1 MPHSSLSTF
10 HPTVAAWFER
20 TYGEPSP
27 PQAQGWPL
35 IAAGQNVLL
44 LAPTG
49 SGKTFAAFLKCLDYL
64 YQQSLTG
71 KIITDGVSVLYISP
85 LKALNNDIHRNL
97 EVPLQGIADLSKEL
111 GTNLPLLTKAV
122 RTGDTPAAERRR
134 MLQKPPQILI
144 TTPESLFLMLSSQ
157 AREILKTVRY
167 IIVDEI
173 HTLFPNKRGA
183 FLALSLERLQHL
195 IGDKHPVQRIGLS
208 ATMRPLDQVAAFLGG
223 NRQDSQ
229 TGAMAPRPVT
239 IVDTGQRKKLDLQIL
254 LPVPDLRELPEKS
267 IWPPIYEKLLELVNQ
282 HRTTLIFVNN
292 RRQAERITAEINRL
306 AGRELARTHHGSVSK
321 EVRLE
326 AEELLK
332 AGKLPC
338 VVATASLELGI
349 DIGYIDLVVQIESP
363 KEVARGLQRVG
374 RAGHIVGMPSK
385 GRIIPKTR
393 ADLLEAAAIIREMK
407 VGRVEP
413 AQAPMNCL
421 DILAQQVVAL
431 TTEGEWETD
440 EALQVVRGAYNY
452 RDLGEREF
460 EKVLEM
466 LSGNYDATEFI
477 DLKPRLYWDRLQGV
491 IREEPYG
498 KRLVYSSGGTIP
510 DRGYFGVYLAG
521 SGVKLGELDEEFVFE
536 RRLNERF
543 VLGTSTWRI
552 EEIRQDRV
560 IVNPARKGEAYIPFW
575 KADQS
580 GRAYELGKRIGAFY
594 EEVEARLNT
603 ADFEAWLASDCGIDG
618 TAASNIS
625 QYLQAQKRAV
635 GFIQTHRRL
644 ILETYPD
651 EAGEWRVI
659 LHSPFG
665 SKLHMA
671 LGYIIKDEWADQ
683 YGYEAE
689 MIALDEALL
698 FHCPASAEP
707 PVIRWTDI
715 PMDKL
720 DLQVA
725 RTVASSV
732 LFGTVFRHCA
742 QRSLVMPRTGYGKKR
757 TPLWLARLKAGNLLQ
772 IVAKYPDFPLIVE
785 TYREVLQDFFD
796 LAGLKEVIGGIR
808 QGEIEVLQCSHG
820 RPSPFAA
827 GYLLNF
833 TGGFM
838 YDSDAPKGEQRL
850 QLFGLGRETLK
861 AIVGE
866 KGFRDLFAADQVREV
881 SRKAQGI
888 DDLAG
893 DPSLERLQYWL
904 ERTGDVSLEE
914 LDQLFPSS
922 GNRIKEGFR
931 ELLKSGG
938 VVEIRFGPDER
949 SLLVARVEA
958 AVYGSALDKVRGLEP
973 ISAQG
978 EKLGRRLAKS
988 EARRRIIGRYARTH
1002 GPFPASAIAERYYF
1016 SDTEVAAEL
1025 AVLAANGVVEAG
1037 EFIPRGSGEE
1047 WCDVGLLR
1055 EIHRRSLA
1063 KARKEVEAR
1072 SPRDFAAFLAK
1083 WQGVAPFHGNAE
1095 PIDQLEQGLKR
1106 LANLRLPAEAL
1117 EKWILPAR
1125 IPSYRAGL
1133 LDQLIGSGQFNWR
1146 AGASGSSL
1154 QVVFEPVEM
1163 EHLDWVSTGTSET
1176 NDPNHP
1182 KPENPVNSD
1191 NPVSSLTSNSLIIH
1205 EILVK
1210 NGALSLPQ
1218 ILKLSGLGTAVAWEA
1233 LEELIHL
1240 GWITNDTFGPIRYI
1254 LNTSKQ
1260 DRQGVRGILK
1270 PNVMNAM
1277 GRWALLL
1284 PKGPESPESPEIL
1297 AAGLLYRY
1305 GIVSREMASAEGL
1318 SWEGL
1323 YPVFDRWENA
1333 GKIRRGYFVE
1343 GLSGIQY
1350 ALPMA
1355 VEQLRQGVEDS
1366 SFWALEWRDSAN
1378 AYRLLLEWPGD
1389 SSLVPAP
1396 DYLVYQSGEPIL
1408 GAAGKRL
1415 KIQTLKVIADDVLE
1429 KAFGKLVGFLDRVY
1443 GDERIVVV
1451 QLNGESVNE
1460 TRIAPILAGLGFEKG
1475 YNEMTLWP
1483 SQRKR

>member
-1 MPHSSLSTF
+1 MPHPSLSTF
-10 HPTVAAWFER
+10 HPTVSAWFER
-20 TYGEPSP
+20 TYGSPSP
-27 PQAQGWPL
+27 PQSQGWPL

-49 SGKTFAAFLKCLDYL
+49 SGKTFAAFLKCLDWL
-64 YQQSLTG
+64 YQEALNG
-71 KIITDGVSVLYISP
+71 KTITDGVSVLYISP

-111 GTNLPLLTKAV
+111 GANLPLLTKAV

-157 AREILKTVRY
+157 TREILKTVRY

-208 ATMRPLDQVAAFLGG
+208 ATMQPLDQVAAFLGG
-223 NRQDSQ
+223 NMQDRQ
-229 TGAMAPRPVT
+229 TGAMVPRPVT

-254 LPVPDLRELPEKS
+254 LPVPDLKELPEKS
-267 IWPPIYEKLLELVNQ
+267 IWPPIYEKLLELVEK

-363 KEVARGLQRVG
+363 KEVSRGLQRVG

-407 VGRVEP
+407 LGRVEP
-413 AQAPMNCL
+413 AQAPVNCL

-431 TTEGEWETD
+431 TTEGEWQVD
-440 EALQVVRGAYNY
+440 EAFRVVRGAYNY
-452 RDLGEREF
+452 RNLGEKEF
-460 EKVLEM
+460 EKVLAM
-466 LSGNYDATEFI
+466 LSGNYDTTEFI
-477 DLKPRLYWDRLQGV
+477 ELKPRLYWDRLQGV

-560 IVNPARKGEAYIPFW
+560 IVKPARKGEAYIPFW

-580 GRAYELGKRIGAFY
+580 GRTYELGKRIGAFY
-594 EEVEARLNT
+594 GEAEERLDT
-603 ADFEAWLASDCGIDG
+603 DGFEDWLSGNCGIDG
-618 TAASNIS
+618 TAASNIGK
-625 QYLQAQKRAV
+625 YLQAQKRAV
-635 GFIQTHRRL
+635 GFIQTGRRL

-665 SKLHMA
+665 AKLHMA
-671 LGYIIKDEWADQ
+671 LGYIIKDEWAKQ

-698 FHCPASAEP
+698 FHCPASTEP
-707 PVIRWTDI
+707 PVIQWVDI
-715 PMDKL
+715 PVESL

-725 RTVASSV
+725 RTVASSI

-772 IVAKYPDFPLIVE
+772 IVARYPDFPLIVE

-808 QGEIEVLQCSHG
+808 QGEIEILQCNHG
-820 RPSPFAA
+820 QPSPFAA

-833 TGGFM
+833 TTGFM
-838 YDSDAPKGEQRL
+838 YDNDAPKGERQL
-850 QLFGLGRETLK
+850 QLFGLGHETLK
-861 AIVGE
+861 TIVGE
-866 KGFRDLFAADQVREV
+866 KGFRDIFAPDQVREV
-881 SRKAQGI
+881 SRKAQGVE
-888 DDLAG
+888 DLAD
-893 DPSLERLQYWL
+893 DPSPDRLQYWL
-904 ERTGDVSLEE
+904 ERTGDVSFDE
-914 LDQLFPSS
+914 LDRLFPAS
-922 GNRIKEGFR
+922 GNRLKEGFR

-938 VVEIRFGPDER
+938 AVEIRFGPEER

-958 AVYGSALDKVRGLEP
+958 NVYESALDKVRDMNSVSGR
-973 ISAQG
+973 G
-978 EKLGRRLAKS
+978 EELGRRLAKS
-988 EARRRIIGRYARTH
+988 EARRRIIGRFARTH

-1016 SDTEVAAEL
+1016 SDSEVAEEL
-1025 AVLAANGVVEAG
+1025 AVLAAGGIVEAG
-1037 EFIPRGSGEE
+1037 EFIPGGSGEE

-1072 SPRDFAAFLAK
+1072 GPRDFAAFLAK
-1083 WQGVAPFHGNAE
+1083 WQGLASFDGNAE
-1095 PIDQLEQGLKR
+1095 PIDQLEQGLKH

-1117 EKWILPAR
+1117 EKWILPVR
-1125 IPSYRAGL
+1125 IPDYRASL
-1133 LDQLIGSGQFNWR
+1133 LDQLISSGLFNWR
-1146 AGASGSSL
+1146 AGANGSSL
-1154 QVVFEPVEM
+1154 QVVFEPVGM
-1163 EHLDWVSTGTSET
+1163 EYLDWVASGVHGIG
-1176 NDPNHP
+1176 DPNHP
-1182 KPENPVNSD
+1182 NLEGARTRDPVPSLAGNS
-1191 NPVSSLTSNSLIIH
+1191 SIIH
-1205 EILVK
+1205 EILMK
-1210 NGALSLPQ
+1210 NGALSLPR
-1218 ILKLSGLGTAVAWEA
+1218 ILKLSGLGTAAAWEA
-1233 LEELIHL
+1233 LEELIRFGL
-1240 GWITNDTFGPIRYI
+1240 VTNDTFGPIRYI

-1270 PNVMNAM
+1270 PNVMNTM
-1277 GRWALLL
+1277 GRWSLLQQ
-1284 PKGPESPESPEIL
+1284 KEPESPEVL
-1297 AAGLLYRY
+1297 AAVLLYRY
-1305 GIVSREMASAEGL
+1305 GIVSREMVSAEEL

-1323 YPVFDRWENA
+1323 YPVFERWENT

-1355 VEQLRQGVEDS
+1355 VEQLRQGAENS
-1366 SFWALEWRDSAN
+1366 SFWVLEWRDPAN
-1378 AYRLLLEWPGD
+1378 ACRLLPEWPG
-1389 SSLVPAP
+1389 LIIPFTP
-1396 DYLVYQSGEPIL
+1396 DYLVYRAGEPIL
-1408 GAAGKRL
+1408 GATGRKL
-1415 KIQTLKVIADDVLE
+1415 KIQLFKDLTADNLE
-1429 KAFGKLVGFLDRVY
+1429 KALKELVRLLDRVY
-1443 GDERIVVV
+1443 GDQKITVV
-1451 QLNGESVNE
+1451 QFNGEPVNE
-1460 TRIAPILAGLGFEKG
+1460 TRIAATLTSLGFEKG
-1475 YNEMTLWP
+1475 YREMTLWP
-1483 SQRKR
+1483 SQRI